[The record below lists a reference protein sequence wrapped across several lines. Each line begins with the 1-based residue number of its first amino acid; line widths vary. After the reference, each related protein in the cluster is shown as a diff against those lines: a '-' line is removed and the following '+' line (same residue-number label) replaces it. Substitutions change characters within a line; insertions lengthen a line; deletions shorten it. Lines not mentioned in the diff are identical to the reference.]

1 MREVR
6 FECLAQY
13 MKTGREIE
21 FTFHGK
27 QYSITN
33 AAGFWNF
40 CMDSEDGSTLLLQ
53 ICPYSKLEYLAEK
66 TAEIEIEGITIR
78 QIFDDMMYDKD
89 ALRIL

>member
-6 FECLAQY
+6 FDSLAQFL
-13 MKTGREIE
+13 KTGREIE
-21 FTFHGK
+21 FAFHGK

-40 CMDSEDGSTLLLQ
+40 CLDSEGGSTLLLR
-53 ICPYSKLEYLAEK
+53 ICPYSKLEYLSEK
-66 TAEIEIEGITIR
+66 AAEIDIEGITIR

-89 ALRIL
+89 ALCIL